1 MLFAKLSN
9 LSTLLHYYHRLSMSS
24 SCCFMA
30 TLSVIKRIQLSGFW
44 LNSSPRVKK
53 ASTRTKKQTSI
64 LANCGTAYWYSR
76 WCRSVPWNETSTL
89 QSREIS
95 RYAAGLTYQV
105 EPGASDK
112 IAFPSYGPFD
122 QRLGYVALPNIQDR
136 LLQRGFTIRQQV
148 RFSDE
153 LQRYAQYGL
162 YVPYTEKCK
171 LDLPYLIA
179 VLNPFINSVI
189 PATTMQTL
197 TRSLIWLCSH
207 YCSSKTAICWA
218 IKIRWW
224 TLL

>member
-1 MLFAKLSN
+1 MASDSIPRRVLKSVDAHKNKPRYWLIAV
-9 LSTLLHYYHRLSMSS
+9 LL
-24 SCCFMA
+24 
-30 TLSVIKRIQLSGFW
+30 I
-44 LNSSPRVKK
+44 
-53 ASTRTKKQTSI
+53 
-64 LANCGTAYWYSR
+64 GTAGGAALFHEM
-76 WCRSVPWNETSTL
+76 ETSTL

-122 QRLGYVALPNIQDR
+122 QRLGYVALPNIQER

-197 TRSLIWLCSH
+197 TRSLI
-207 YCSSKTAICWA
+207 
-218 IKIRWW
+218 
-224 TLL
+224 

>member
-1 MLFAKLSN
+1 MASDSIPRRVLKKRRRAQKNKPRYWLIAV
-9 LSTLLHYYHRLSMSS
+9 LL
-24 SCCFMA
+24 
-30 TLSVIKRIQLSGFW
+30 I
-44 LNSSPRVKK
+44 
-53 ASTRTKKQTSI
+53 
-64 LANCGTAYWYSR
+64 GTAGGAALFHEM
-76 WCRSVPWNETSTL
+76 ETSTL

-162 YVPYTEKCK
+162 YVPYTEKVQAGLTLFDCRTEPVYQFRYPGNHYADFNAIPDLIVQSLLFIENRDLLSDK
-171 LDLPYLIA
+171 NPLVNPAVDWPRFFKAALTQVGKALDLDGQSAGGSTL
-179 VLNPFINSVI
+179 
-189 PATTMQTL
+189 ATQV
-197 TRSLIWLCSH
+197 
-207 YCSSKTAICWA
+207 
-218 IKIRWW
+218 
-224 TLL
+224 